1 MRSND
6 EEAAGLWAQIKG
18 FEFLQKTPQPSEP
31 LALINVFNSNTE

>member
-1 MRSND
+1 MRNQT
-6 EEAAGLWAQIKG
+6 AGLWAQIKG